1 MQTNI
6 AEKIEDTETVASIDP
21 DLSSVD
27 IKKNDIEAESAS
39 TKNGAP
45 SPIPSGIKFM
55 FGGVVVVVVLVITGV
70 FLFTGSEHNIALENN
85 KYIDPV
91 SLVSGEKIKEK
102 LENQDGVSVENLADD
117 LISSAEAAPS
127 FDKTDLNN
135 FISANI
141 ISESIKPSQGV
152 NKALQKIKSLLD
164 EQDIDIS
171 QLNETLSRF
180 KDEEFGKMSQQ
191 VQMISGEIKN
201 IKTLVNKHYKE
212 LKSVHKKT
220 SARLN
225 RLPNK
230 PPFKLVSI
238 DVWGG
243 QTNAVIFMH
252 GKTSFAGIGDERAG
266 WKIVSIDRPNCITT
280 RNTVNNKRKKV
291 CKKG

>member
-6 AEKIEDTETVASIDP
+6 AENIEDAETVASKDP
-21 DLSSVD
+21 DLSSVVIENND
-27 IKKNDIEAESAS
+27 IKEEPAS

-45 SPIPSGIKFM
+45 APIPSGIKFM
-55 FGGVVVVVVLVITGV
+55 LGGVVVVIVLVITGV
-70 FLFTGSEHNIALENN
+70 FLFTGSENNTVLEDDM
-85 KYIDPV
+85 YIDPV
-91 SLVSGEKIKEK
+91 SLVNGKKIKEN
-102 LENQDGVSVENLADD
+102 LEDKGVVNAENLADD
-117 LISSAEAAPS
+117 LIGSTEVTPS
-127 FDKTDLNN
+127 FDKPDLNN
-135 FISANI
+135 SITANNISK
-141 ISESIKPSQGV
+141 SIEPSQGV
-152 NKALQKIKSLLD
+152 NKELQKLKSLLD
-164 EQDIDIS
+164 EQGIDIS

-191 VQMISGEIKN
+191 IQMISGEIEN
-201 IKTLVNKHYKE
+201 IEKLVNKHYKE

-220 SARLN
+220 SIKLN

-243 QTNAVIFMH
+243 QTNAVILMN
-252 GKTSFAGIGDERAG
+252 GKTSFAGVGEERAG